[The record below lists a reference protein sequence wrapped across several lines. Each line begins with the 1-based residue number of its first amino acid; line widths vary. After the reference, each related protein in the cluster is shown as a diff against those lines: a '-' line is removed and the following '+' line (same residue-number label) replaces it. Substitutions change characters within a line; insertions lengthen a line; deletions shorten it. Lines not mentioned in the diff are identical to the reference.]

1 MPTEYVI
8 QKRDLQV
15 WQYVTWYKDKEQA
28 LENFRKLQAGH
39 GYSYRLV
46 ELTVLD
52 QALLE
57 GEREDV
63 PPQVEGVEAVKSSG
77 WSGSWSPTAFRDN
90 EIKPTGKGAH
100 LVGRIWMANKALK
113 QKRRV
118 EPHEVEALTAE
129 GWFKAGPRTIV

>member
-8 QKRDLQV
+8 QKRGLQV

-28 LENFRKLQAGH
+28 LENFRRLKAGE

-46 ELTVLD
+46 ELNVLE
-52 QALLE
+52 QSLLE

-63 PPQVEGVEAVKSSG
+63 PPQVEAVEAVKSSG
-77 WSGSWSPTAFRDN
+77 WGGSWDN
-90 EIKPTGKGAH
+90 ATDDEIKATGRGAH

-118 EPHEVEALTAE
+118 EPHEVEALTAQ
-129 GWFKAGPRTIV
+129 GWFKAGPRTQV